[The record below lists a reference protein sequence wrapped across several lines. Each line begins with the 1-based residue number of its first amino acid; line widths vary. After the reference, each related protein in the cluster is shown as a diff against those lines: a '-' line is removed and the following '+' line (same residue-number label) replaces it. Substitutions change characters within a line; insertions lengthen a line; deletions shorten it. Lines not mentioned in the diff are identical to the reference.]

1 MPLVDV
7 AEDIVNRILDLA
19 RRPSIQSVGQLCF
32 GPGDIALLVESH
44 SEVIGAGWVVGKG
57 PNQLVEDLESIVV
70 FVALQINIAQRIQ
83 KSGIVG
89 FFANCLSCK
98 LQRLV
103 QTISSLG
110 EQKRKIVHGVGSIRP
125 LQKRAAGYS
134 LRLFLPICHFQ
145 NER

>member
-1 MPLVDV
+1 M
-7 AEDIVNRILDLA
+7 AEDIVNRVLDLA

-44 SEVIGAGWVVGKG
+44 SEVISAGWVVGKG
-57 PNQLVEDLESIVV
+57 PNQLVEDIESVVV
-70 FVALQINIAQRIQ
+70 FVALQINVAKRIQ
-83 KSGIVG
+83 KSGIIG
-89 FFANCLSCK
+89 FFANRLLRE
-98 LQRLV
+98 LQSLI
-103 QTISSLG
+103 QTISRLG

-145 NER
+145 NQRQRG